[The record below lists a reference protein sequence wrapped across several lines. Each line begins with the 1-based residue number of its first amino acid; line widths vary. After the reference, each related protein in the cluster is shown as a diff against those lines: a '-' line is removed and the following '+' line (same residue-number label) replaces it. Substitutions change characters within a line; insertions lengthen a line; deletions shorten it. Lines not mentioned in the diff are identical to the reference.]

1 MLTETV
7 LKLVLK
13 LVSSILLPPIHIR
26 MVLKYFRTVLKYFR
40 SVLKNFRSVLKGIV
54 RDKILDPS

>member
-13 LVSSILLPPIHIR
+13 LVSSILLPTIHFR